1 MVVQLLMPYKSNLFL
16 LYVASVIVVTAL
28 EWLTGFALDKIF
40 HNKWWD
46 YSGMPLNLN
55 GYVCLLFSL
64 IWGVACVAIVKWI
77 HPFIYKGVTFLP
89 VWLLITLDVVFAIVI
104 LADLC
109 VTVSKILK
117 VNKHLEKMEE
127 IAAEL
132 HRISDEI
139 GQNISKDVLGVIE
152 RREDISEEMSVKI
165 TELKQKYRELAV
177 HNAKNMK
184 RLMKAFPRMT
194 PRKHKE
200 IIEELRNYLRKK

>member
-1 MVVQLLMPYKSNLFL
+1 M
-16 LYVASVIVVTAL
+16 
-28 EWLTGFALDKIF
+28 
-40 HNKWWD
+40 
-46 YSGMPLNLN
+46 
-55 GYVCLLFSL
+55 
-64 IWGVACVAIVKWI
+64 
-77 HPFIYKGVTFLP
+77 
-89 VWLLITLDVVFAIVI
+89 
-104 LADLC
+104 
-109 VTVSKILK
+109 
-117 VNKHLEKMEE
+117 
-127 IAAEL
+127 

>member
-1 MVVQLLMPYKSNLFL
+1 MAFAAVKERRFVNRGFLNGPICPIYGVGVVMVVQLLMPYKSNLFL
-16 LYVASVIVVTAL
+16 LYVTSVIVVTAL

-77 HPFIYKGVTFLP
+77 HPLIYKGVVFLP
-89 VWLLITLDVVFAIVI
+89 VWLLVVLDLIFGIAI
-104 LADLC
+104 LADLFA
-109 VTVSKILK
+109 TVSKILK
-117 VNKHLEKMEE
+117 VNKHLERMEE

-139 GQNISKDVLGVIE
+139 GQNISKGVLEVSE
-152 RREDISEEMSVKI
+152 RRDDISEEMAEKI
-165 TELKQKYRELAV
+165 AELKQKYR
-177 HNAKNMK
+177 
-184 RLMKAFPRMT
+184 
-194 PRKHKE
+194 
-200 IIEELRNYLRKK
+200 